1 MRDFNTAFDAE
12 RAKRGTAPVNLVDF
26 DFATPLLVSDRDLAV
41 SVALESPT
49 EQDFTEFVEGDDP
62 GVLTVASDSI
72 QIAVP
77 ASTTSENVYCYCD
90 MGDGAFGLADF
101 VQQSSF
107 RVNSADSFPLSW
119 MGIWGVAD
127 EAMDGTSGMSSL
139 NASIYAETALY
150 SLTGVV
156 VNLKAKGD
164 GWSVSDQT
172 TALLADATYYTTIA
186 YNSASKV
193 LTFAIY
199 SDSART
205 VLVDTLSVTLSAALS
220 MRYLYAVGRVGTGY
234 SLMHPFSGYVGPLT
248 IETSTISISGLVTD
262 WSYVD
267 SATDAA
273 RDLISPV
280 TAPDLELTL
289 ANTGDT
295 PFSSLFDSE
304 PVESVPVTIYQWF
317 KGLAWDEKEII
328 FQGYVREVTGYN
340 SMTCTLLIQGLWAK
354 YDRLIGR
361 DLAVTYDDFP
371 NADPDAIG
379 KMQPIVYGAVDNLP
393 CLAVKAGAMSNLPG
407 DVTASATSI
416 TLSDA
421 SVFPTSGTVQIDSEQ
436 ITYTGKSGDAL
447 TGCTRGANST
457 DASLH
462 DAGAS
467 AAQVLS
473 QYVYLLAG
481 HPVKSIGDVFVDG
494 VRQTSGY
501 TAYTGQTGDVL
512 TGYTGKAVIA
522 FSALPTVVKQVNLSA
537 DVDEGN
543 HSHESSS
550 STTVS
555 IPATGWSDSSGSWNS
570 ESNAKDGNESTYAYN
585 NAMDENEPLGIT
597 FSRTSLGTVSNLRV
611 KIVYSTD
618 ISEGSNYLKV
628 GIDGSSRQYLPGTG
642 GVDNVATVYRN
653 FSRNDWAFTV
663 YIDCDDLFLGKATR
677 IYEVSVEATYGI
689 GVIASAAEGVLVTL
703 TGNSSADTVIGGQV
717 TANLEGYQDDASG
730 TYTGT
735 ANAIIERPDH
745 VFKHLLMTGL
755 GMGADLLDAAAFT
768 EAGTFFSTNSYAF
781 ALAIT
786 RTEQAA
792 SLLARL
798 AFQCRSFFRFTPYG
812 TARLLPRQLAQ
823 SADLAVGTSAIVLDS
838 LSISRT
844 PVDILINAFTV
855 HFDKDQTAGGSQA
868 GDYLDAAACTD
879 AASISTYGERNP
891 TREADFYFDAVRD
904 ETMAAHVGAFY
915 LAQHKRPRK
924 MPDLSVYL
932 DNMEAEPGDY
942 IAITHPLDSMSGFTA
957 EVLKTTHFL
966 GSAKARE
973 MDRLEIIAI
982 DNAT

>member
-1 MRDFNTAFDAE
+1 MTREFNTAFNAE
-12 RAKRGTAPVNLVDF
+12 RAKRGTAPINLVEF
-26 DFATPLLVSDRDLAV
+26 GFSTPLLVSDRNPGIPAFNI
-41 SVALESPT
+41 SPV
-49 EQDFTEFVEGDDP
+49 EQDYTQFLVSDP
-62 GVLTVASDSI
+62 GGLLSVSNDEI
-72 QIAVP
+72 QIASSGSS
-77 ASTTSENVYCYCD
+77 AYAYMD
-90 MGDGAFGLADF
+90 MGSGAFGNNDF
-101 VQQSSF
+101 VHQVSYNITETGSWNMGQLWIWGLSDTIGVLSG
-107 RVNSADSFPLSW
+107 ADSM
-119 MGIWGVAD
+119 MGVFAAKTSSGN
-127 EAMDGTSGMSSL
+127 GTIVLTAKGSGW
-139 NASIYAETALY
+139 
-150 SLTGVV
+150 SLTDYAGVS
-156 VNLKAKGD
+156 LPLD
-164 GWSVSDQT
+164 
-172 TALLADATYYTTIA
+172 ADYYVTITYE
-186 YNSASKV
+186 ASSKTLSCGV
-193 LTFAIY
+193 Y

-205 VLVDTLSVTLSAALS
+205 VLVADMSLVLTSELSLP
-220 MRYLYAVGRVGTGY
+220 YLFGISTYNLLAI
-234 SLMHPFSGYVGPLT
+234 SGSVGPLL
-248 IETSTISISGLVTD
+248 IDSGYADVPALVTD

-289 ANTGDT
+289 ANTGDI
-295 PFSSLFDSE
+295 PFSSYFDSE

-317 KGLAWDEKEII
+317 KGLAYDSKEII

-361 DLAVTYDDFP
+361 DLAVTYDEFSG
-371 NADPDAIG
+371 ADPDAIG
-379 KMQPIVYGAVDNLP
+379 KMQPLVYGAVDNLP
-393 CLAVKAGAMSNLPG
+393 CLAVEAGAMSSLPE
-407 DVTASATSI
+407 DISASATSI
-416 TLSDA
+416 ELSDA

-436 ITYTGKSGDAL
+436 ITYTGKSSNTL

-457 DASLH
+457 DAVLH

-467 AAQVLS
+467 AAEVLS

-501 TAYTGQTGDVL
+501 TAYTGQTGDAF
-512 TGYTGKAVIA
+512 TGYSGKAVIV
-522 FSALPTVVKQVNLSA
+522 FDALPAVVKQVNLSA
-537 DVDEGN
+537 DVDEGS

-555 IPATGWSDSSGSWNS
+555 IPATGWSDPNGAWND
-570 ESNAKDGNESTYAYN
+570 ESNAKDGNESTYAYA
-585 NAMDENEPLGIT
+585 NAMDENKALQIN
-597 FSRTSLGTVSNLRV
+597 FSATSQGTVSNLRV
-611 KIVYSTD
+611 KIVYSTE
-618 ISEGSNYLKV
+618 INEGDNYLKV
-628 GIDGSSRQYLPGTG
+628 GVDGSTRQYLPGTG
-642 GVDNVATVYRN
+642 GVDNINTVYRN

-663 YIDCDDLFLGKATR
+663 YIDCDDLMIGKATR

-689 GVIASAAEGVLVTL
+689 GVTASAAEGVLVTL

-735 ANAIIERPDH
+735 ASALIERPDH
-745 VFKHLLMTGL
+745 VFKHLLMARL
-755 GMGADLLDAAAFT
+755 GMDSSLQDSTAFT

-781 ALAIT
+781 ALAVT
-786 RTEQAA
+786 RTEQAS

-812 TARLLPRQLAQ
+812 KAKLLPRQLSQ
-823 SADLAVGTSAIVLDS
+823 TSDLAVGMSAIVLDS

-844 PVDILINAFTV
+844 PTDTLINAFTV

-868 GDYLDAAACTD
+868 GDYLDAVACSD
-879 AASISTYGERNP
+879 ATSISTYGERNP
-891 TREADFYFDAVRD
+891 TREADFYFDAIRD

-924 MPDLSVYL
+924 MPALSVFL

-942 IAITHPLDSMSGFTA
+942 IAITHPLDSMAAFVA

-982 DNAT
+982 DNGA